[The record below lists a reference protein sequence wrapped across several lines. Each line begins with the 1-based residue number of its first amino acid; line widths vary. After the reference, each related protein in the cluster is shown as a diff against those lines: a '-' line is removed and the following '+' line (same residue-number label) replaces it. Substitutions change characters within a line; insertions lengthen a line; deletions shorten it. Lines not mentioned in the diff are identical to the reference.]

1 MARQR
6 IELSSSSIVVVVV
19 VVLGYI
25 YIWGRVI
32 YGLANDKW
40 GFDFLSLSHTAC
52 QHVAGAFPAGR
63 NQTGATADRVR
74 TNSGRIPSESHDFI

>member
-1 MARQR
+1 MDLRM
-6 IELSSSSIVVVVV
+6 INGDLIFS
-19 VVLGYI
+19 LTH
-25 YIWGRVI
+25 
-32 YGLANDKW
+32 
-40 GFDFLSLSHTAC
+40 FLSLSHTAC